1 MKRVY
6 IVYASNRPPDKSV
19 NIFFILI
26 SHPKHMLW
34 VLKRTVTMGPKTAVK
49 TDGKENINIF
59 LLKSIANLITKL
71 VSALLFPQIF
81 SALSSGSV
89 FFES

>member
-1 MKRVY
+1 
-6 IVYASNRPPDKSV
+6 
-19 NIFFILI
+19 
-26 SHPKHMLW
+26 MLW
-34 VLKRTVTMGPKTAVK
+34 VLKRTVTMRQKTAVK

-71 VSALLFPQIF
+71 VSALLFPKNL
-81 SALSSGSV
+81 SALSSESV